1 MEENKELEFE
11 IKLSNLFD
19 VFKQCWWIMLLVGA
33 ITCVAVFL
41 GLTLTHEDEFTA
53 KTTIYVLKQNDES
66 SSTVSTSDISI
77 ANYLINDFM
86 QLVYSND
93 NVLEPVLKRN
103 NPTGLLTT
111 KDLAKMIKVTQT
123 NDTRLLTLSVTTEDK
138 NTSRDLANDVA
149 AFACDYF
156 NLRQNANI
164 ANVVDKAV
172 APKDPSNPVSMLKV
186 LLIAFVCAFVVYAI
200 YLVVFIMDDKINNEE
215 DVQKVLAMNV
225 LGVIPNREEV
235 SKSKSKRYAAYAS
248 YNTDIAK

>member
-1 MEENKELEFE
+1 MEENKELELE
-11 IKLSNLFD
+11 IKLSDIFD
-19 VFKQCWWIMLLVGA
+19 IFKQCWWLMLLVGV
-33 ITCVAVFL
+33 ITCVAVFV
-41 GLTLTHEDEFTA
+41 GLTVTHEDEFTA

-111 KDLAKMIKVTQT
+111 KDLAKMIKVSQT
-123 NDTRLLTLSVTTEDK
+123 NDTRMLTLSVTTGDK

-172 APKDPSNPVSMLKV
+172 APKEPSNPISLITV
-186 LLIAFVCAFVVYAI
+186 LLIAFVAALIVYAV
-200 YLVVFIMDDKINNEE
+200 YLVMYILDDKINNEE
-215 DVQKVLAMNV
+215 DVQKVLGMNV
-225 LGVIPNREEV
+225 LGVIPNRDEV
-235 SKSKSKRYAAYAS
+235 VKSKSKRYAAYTS
-248 YNTDIAK
+248 YDVNTAK